1 MNKTKKFA
9 LLVASAVFVITAVS
23 CATTKGTQE
32 PQKTQKKEK
41 TITYE
46 LIDWDGAVAGKDL
59 AEWPYNLQDD
69 GLEALEDYPGIKEKV
84 ENNKYFITYGENTNK
99 KLAREEAR
107 NALSFQL
114 AQQLNTRA
122 IATFN
127 QVIDDKE
134 QAQETINATASKAQF
149 TGFERV
155 AETWVFRLK
164 TDKRKDKT
172 TEEYTYYELFVCD
185 RDVFKQQVDKYLSE
199 IAGKVVKPENM
210 QKANELRDE
219 LVNEF
224 ANNDK
229 ATLQEIEQ

>member
-1 MNKTKKFA
+1 MIGYSVLKSAYDSGMDCFIVDTENATNYEV
-9 LLVASAVFVITAVS
+9 LASLGVNMDDVGVF
-23 CATTKGTQE
+23 
-32 PQKTQKKEK
+32 
-41 TITYE
+41 
-46 LIDWDGAVAGKDL
+46 
-59 AEWPYNLQDD
+59 
-69 GLEALEDYPGIKEKV
+69 
-84 ENNKYFITYGENTNK
+84 NTNRIPEVK
-99 KLAREEAR
+99 QILAKLGKGLTREEAR